1 MASTS
6 VSCRCCERYFAG
18 DTAHGWRCNVELG
31 SFWRIR
37 SRAARSVP
45 GIPPSHDNH
54 RQTVLGAKPTGC
66 RSWVGLRSS
75 YMMGIPLS
83 STVLR

>member
-1 MASTS
+1 MARRCS
-6 VSCRCCERYFAG
+6 VES
-18 DTAHGWRCNVELG
+18 G
-31 SFWRIR
+31 SFWRI
-37 SRAARSVP
+37 SSQTPRSVP

-66 RSWVGLRSS
+66 RPLAGLRLS

-83 STVLR
+83 FTVLR